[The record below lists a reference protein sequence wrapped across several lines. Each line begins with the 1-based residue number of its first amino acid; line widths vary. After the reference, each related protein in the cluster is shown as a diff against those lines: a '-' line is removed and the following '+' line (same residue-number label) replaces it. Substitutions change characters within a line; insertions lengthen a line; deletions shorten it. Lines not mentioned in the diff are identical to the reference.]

1 MNGIHTGIKLLTQT
15 LLYSY
20 LRQFMT
26 AKQPDWEAI
35 ERAYRAGSLSIR
47 TIAERQGVSDT
58 AIRKKAKVQGWAR
71 DLSDQVR
78 KEVRSKLVRGEV
90 RNGQGANCELDA
102 EIIEEAA
109 EEGARVVRSH
119 RRDIRKATNLANLL
133 MDDLLHTIQRR
144 EEIEDAII
152 DETDED
158 NNGMR
163 RASMLAAVALPSNS
177 KTLFQL
183 SSAMKNLQVLERQAF
198 SLDEKEK
205 TDDADEISKM
215 MDELTQDA

>member
-1 MNGIHTGIKLLTQT
+1 
-15 LLYSY
+15 
-20 LRQFMT
+20 MT

-47 TIAERQGVSDT
+47 TIAERQSVSDT
-58 AIRKKAKVQGWAR
+58 AIRKKAKALGWAR

-90 RNGQGANCELDA
+90 RNDQGANCELDA

-133 MDDLLHTIQRR
+133 MDDLLSTIQRR
-144 EEIEDAII
+144 EEIEEDIEA
-152 DETDED
+152 ETSED

-163 RASMLAAVALPSNS
+163 RASMLAAVSLPSNS

-183 SSAMKNLQVLERQAF
+183 SSAMKNLQVLERQAY

-205 TDDADEISKM
+205 TDEADELSKM
-215 MDELTQDA
+215 MDELSKDA

>member
-1 MNGIHTGIKLLTQT
+1 
-15 LLYSY
+15 
-20 LRQFMT
+20 MT
-26 AKQPDWEAI
+26 TKQPDWEAI

-58 AIRKKAKVQGWAR
+58 AIRKRAKALGWAR

-90 RNGQGANCELDA
+90 RNDQGANCELDA

-133 MDDLLHTIQRR
+133 MDDLLSTIQRR
-144 EEIEDAII
+144 EEIEEDIEA
-152 DETDED
+152 ETSED

-163 RASMLAAVALPSNS
+163 RASMLAAVSLPSNS

-183 SSAMKNLQVLERQAF
+183 SSAMKNLQVLERQAY

-205 TDDADEISKM
+205 TDEADELSKM
-215 MDELTQDA
+215 MDELSKDA

>member
-1 MNGIHTGIKLLTQT
+1 
-15 LLYSY
+15 
-20 LRQFMT
+20 MT
-26 AKQPDWEAI
+26 TKQPDWEAI

-90 RNGQGANCELDA
+90 RNDQGANRELDA

-133 MDDLLHTIQRR
+133 MDDLLSTIQRR

-163 RASMLAAVALPSNS
+163 RGVFGRRKNRSRFVRIPAAVVNVEIKPASFS
-177 KTLFQL
+177 R
-183 SSAMKNLQVLERQAF
+183 NLCLR
-198 SLDEKEK
+198 
-205 TDDADEISKM
+205 
-215 MDELTQDA
+215 

>member
-1 MNGIHTGIKLLTQT
+1 
-15 LLYSY
+15 
-20 LRQFMT
+20 MT
-26 AKQPDWEAI
+26 TKQPDWEAI
-35 ERAYRAGSLSIR
+35 ERAYRAGSFSIR

-58 AIRKKAKVQGWAR
+58 AIRKKAKALGWAR

-90 RNGQGANCELDA
+90 RNDQGANCELDA

-133 MDDLLHTIQRR
+133 MDDLLSTIQRR
-144 EEIEDAII
+144 EEIEEDIEA
-152 DETDED
+152 ETSED

-163 RASMLAAVALPSNS
+163 RASMLAAVSLPSNS

-183 SSAMKNLQVLERQAF
+183 SSAMKNLQVLERQAY

-205 TDDADEISKM
+205 TDEADELSKM
-215 MDELTQDA
+215 MDELSKDA

>member
-1 MNGIHTGIKLLTQT
+1 
-15 LLYSY
+15 
-20 LRQFMT
+20 MT
-26 AKQPDWEAI
+26 TKQPDWEAI

-58 AIRKKAKVQGWAR
+58 AIRKRAKALGWVR

-90 RNGQGANCELDA
+90 RNDQGANCELDA

-133 MDDLLHTIQRR
+133 MDDLLSTIQRR
-144 EEIEDAII
+144 EEIEEDIEA
-152 DETDED
+152 ETSED

-163 RASMLAAVALPSNS
+163 RASMLAAVSLPSNS

-183 SSAMKNLQVLERQAF
+183 SSAMKNLQVLERQAY

-205 TDDADEISKM
+205 TDEADELSKM
-215 MDELTQDA
+215 MDELSKDA

>member
-1 MNGIHTGIKLLTQT
+1 
-15 LLYSY
+15 
-20 LRQFMT
+20 MT
-26 AKQPDWEAI
+26 TKQPNWEAI

-58 AIRKKAKVQGWAR
+58 AIRKKAKALGWAR

-90 RNGQGANCELDA
+90 RNDQGANCELDA

-119 RRDIRKATNLANLL
+119 RRDIRKATTLANLL
-133 MDDLLHTIQRR
+133 MDDLLSTIQRR
-144 EEIEDAII
+144 EEIEEDIEA
-152 DETDED
+152 ETSED

-163 RASMLAAVALPSNS
+163 RASMLAAVSLPSNS

-183 SSAMKNLQVLERQAF
+183 SSAMKNLQVLERQAY

-205 TDDADEISKM
+205 TDEADELSKM
-215 MDELTQDA
+215 MDELSKDA

>member
-1 MNGIHTGIKLLTQT
+1 
-15 LLYSY
+15 
-20 LRQFMT
+20 MT
-26 AKQPDWEAI
+26 TKQPDWEAI

-58 AIRKKAKVQGWAR
+58 AIRKKAKALGWAR

-90 RNGQGANCELDA
+90 RNDQGANCELDA

-119 RRDIRKATNLANLL
+119 RRDIRKATTLANLL
-133 MDDLLHTIQRR
+133 MDDLLSTIQRR
-144 EEIEDAII
+144 EEIEEDIEA
-152 DETDED
+152 ETSED

-163 RASMLAAVALPSNS
+163 RASMLAAVSLPSNS

-183 SSAMKNLQVLERQAF
+183 SSAMKNLQVLERQAY

-205 TDDADEISKM
+205 TDEADELSKM
-215 MDELTQDA
+215 MDELSKDA

>member
-1 MNGIHTGIKLLTQT
+1 MAVRFRCFNNIFLT
-15 LLYSY
+15 Y
-20 LRQFMT
+20 RVPMT
-26 AKQPDWEAI
+26 TKQPDWEAI

-90 RNGQGANCELDA
+90 RNDQGANCELDA

-133 MDDLLHTIQRR
+133 MDDLLSTIQRR

-198 SLDEKEK
+198 GLDEKEK
-205 TDDADEISKM
+205 SADADELSSL
-215 MDELTQDA
+215 MDELSKDA

>member
-1 MNGIHTGIKLLTQT
+1 
-15 LLYSY
+15 
-20 LRQFMT
+20 MT
-26 AKQPDWEAI
+26 IKQPDWEAI

-90 RNGQGANCELDA
+90 RNDQGANCELDA

-133 MDDLLHTIQRR
+133 MDDLLNTIQRR

-198 SLDEKEK
+198 SLDKKEK

>member
-1 MNGIHTGIKLLTQT
+1 
-15 LLYSY
+15 
-20 LRQFMT
+20 MT
-26 AKQPDWEAI
+26 TKQPDWEAI

-58 AIRKKAKVQGWAR
+58 AIRKKAKALNWVR

-90 RNGQGANCELDA
+90 RNDQGANCELDA

-133 MDDLLHTIQRR
+133 MDDLLSTIGKR
-144 EEIEDAII
+144 EEIEDSIEA
-152 DETDED
+152 ETADD
-158 NNGMR
+158 TNGMR
-163 RASMLAAVALPSNS
+163 RATMLSAVALPSNA

-183 SSAMKNLQVLERQAF
+183 SSAMKNLQVLERQAY

-205 TDDADEISKM
+205 TDDSEDLSKL
-215 MDELTQDA
+215 MDELSKEA

>member
-1 MNGIHTGIKLLTQT
+1 M
-15 LLYSY
+15 
-20 LRQFMT
+20 
-26 AKQPDWEAI
+26 
-35 ERAYRAGSLSIR
+35 
-47 TIAERQGVSDT
+47 
-58 AIRKKAKVQGWAR
+58 
-71 DLSDQVR
+71 
-78 KEVRSKLVRGEV
+78 
-90 RNGQGANCELDA
+90 
-102 EIIEEAA
+102 
-109 EEGARVVRSH
+109 VRSH

-133 MDDLLHTIQRR
+133 MDDLLNTIQRR
-144 EEIEDAII
+144 EEIENAII
-152 DETDED
+152 DATDED

>member
-1 MNGIHTGIKLLTQT
+1 MKT
-15 LLYSY
+15 
-20 LRQFMT
+20 
-26 AKQPDWEAI
+26 KQPDWEAI

-58 AIRKKAKVQGWAR
+58 AIRKKAKALGWAR

-90 RNGQGANCELDA
+90 RNDQGANCELDA

-133 MDDLLHTIQRR
+133 MDDLLSTIQRR
-144 EEIEDAII
+144 EEIEEDIEA
-152 DETDED
+152 ETSED

-163 RASMLAAVALPSNS
+163 RASMLAAVSLPSNS

-183 SSAMKNLQVLERQAF
+183 SSAMKNLQVLERQAY

-205 TDDADEISKM
+205 TDEADELSKM
-215 MDELTQDA
+215 MDELSKDA

>member
-1 MNGIHTGIKLLTQT
+1 
-15 LLYSY
+15 
-20 LRQFMT
+20 MT
-26 AKQPDWEAI
+26 TKQPDWEVI

-58 AIRKKAKVQGWAR
+58 AIRKKAKALGWAR

-90 RNGQGANCELDA
+90 RNDQGANCELDA

-133 MDDLLHTIQRR
+133 MDDLLSTIQRR
-144 EEIEDAII
+144 EEIEEDIEA
-152 DETDED
+152 ETSED

-163 RASMLAAVALPSNS
+163 RASMLAAVSLPSNS

-183 SSAMKNLQVLERQAF
+183 SSAMKNLQVLERQAY

-205 TDDADEISKM
+205 TDEADELSKM
-215 MDELTQDA
+215 MDELSKDA